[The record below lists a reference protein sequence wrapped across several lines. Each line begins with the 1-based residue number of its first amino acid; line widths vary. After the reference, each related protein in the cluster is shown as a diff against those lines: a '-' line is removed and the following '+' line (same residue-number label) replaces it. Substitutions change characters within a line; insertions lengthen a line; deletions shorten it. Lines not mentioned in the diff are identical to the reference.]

1 MPNPTQSDLHVNQ
14 PLTNVSVA
22 WIPNAGD
29 FICQKVFPKVP
40 VQKQSDLY
48 WKWSKSDWRTT
59 NVVKRA
65 PGTESA
71 GVGWNYTTDTY
82 FAHVYA
88 VHRDIDDQVRANA
101 DSNFSLDSDS
111 TKFLTNQMLL
121 KRELD
126 WTSTYFKTGVWDT
139 EYTGVAGAP
148 GAGQFK
154 QWNDAASDPIKDVTE
169 WKIQYRLLT
178 GYAPTFMV
186 IGAEVIKELKSHPD
200 IIDRIKFTQRGVVT
214 EELIANLFDIPKLL
228 VSYASY
234 SDAPRIN
241 DAVAQD
247 AYAVANDSYKFIA
260 DTKSALLG
268 YAPSSPSLLTPSCGY
283 TFVWSG
289 YHAGN
294 SEGIRMKQ
302 FRMDHIAS
310 DRLECE
316 MTYDMK
322 VVSPDMG
329 VFLNTV
335 VA

>member
-1 MPNPTQSDLHVNQ
+1 MPNPTQSDLHVNV
-14 PLTNVSVA
+14 PLTNVSIA
-22 WIPNAGD
+22 YIPNAGD
-29 FICQKVFPKVP
+29 YVCQKVFPKVP

-48 WKWSKSDWRTT
+48 WKWSKSDWRRTD
-59 NVVKRA
+59 VVKRA

-71 GVGWNYTTDTY
+71 GVGWNYTTDSY
-82 FAHVYA
+82 YAHVYA

-126 WTSTYFKTGVWDT
+126 WVNTYFKTGVWAT
-139 EYTGVAGAP
+139 EYTGVASGV
-148 GAGQFK
+148 GAGEFL
-154 QWNDAASDPIKDVTE
+154 QWNDAASDPIKDVAG
-169 WKIQYRLLT
+169 WKLAYKLLT
-178 GYAPTFMV
+178 GFDPKTLVM
-186 IGAEVIKELKSHPD
+186 GAEVELALMSHPD

-214 EELIANLFDIPKLL
+214 RELLSSLFGVEIL
-228 VSYASY
+228 VPLASQV
-234 SDAPRIN
+234 DDDTRIN

-247 AYAVANDSYKFIA
+247 AAATYSFIA
-260 DTKSALLG
+260 DTKSMLMT
-268 YAPSSPSLLTPSCGY
+268 YAPASPSLLTPSAGY

-289 YHAGN
+289 YHGGN

-302 FRMDHIAS
+302 FRMEQIAS

-322 VVSPDMG
+322 VVSDDMG
-329 VFLNTV
+329 VFFNT
-335 VA
+335 AIA

>member
-1 MPNPTQSDLHVNQ
+1 MPNPTQSDLHVNV

-22 WIPNAGD
+22 YIPNAGD
-29 FICQKVFPKVP
+29 YVCSQIFPKVP

-48 WKWSKSDWRTT
+48 WKWSKSDWRRSD
-59 NVVKRA
+59 VVKRA

-71 GVGWNYTTDTY
+71 GVGWNYTTDSY

-111 TKFLTNQMLL
+111 TKFITNQLLL

-126 WTSTYFKTGVWDT
+126 WANNYFKTGVWGT
-139 EYTGVAGAP
+139 EYTGVSATP
-148 GAGQFK
+148 GSGEFM
-154 QWNDAASDPIKDVTE
+154 QWNDSSSDPIKDVQE
-169 WKIQYRLLT
+169 WKIDFRLKT
-178 GYAPTFMV
+178 GYTPNVMV
-186 IGAEVIKELKSHPD
+186 LGVDVMKELKQHPD
-200 IIDRIKFTQRGVVT
+200 LIDRIKYTQRGVVT
-214 EELIANLFDIPKLL
+214 DDLVASLFDMPKLL

-234 SDAPRIN
+234 TDVARIN

-247 AYAVANDSYKFIA
+247 AAAEYNFIS
-260 DTKSALLG
+260 DTKGALLA
-268 YAPSSPSLLTPSCGY
+268 YVPSAPSLLTPAAGY
-283 TFVWSG
+283 TFVWNG

-302 FRMDHIAS
+302 FRMEHIAS
-310 DRLECE
+310 DRIEGE
-316 MTYDMK
+316 MTYDQK
-322 VVSPDMG
+322 VVAEDMG
-329 VFLNTV
+329 VFVNTV

>member
-1 MPNPTQSDLHVNQ
+1 MPNPTQSDLHVNV

-29 FICQKVFPKVP
+29 YICQKIFPKVP

-48 WKWSKSDWRTT
+48 WKWSKSDWRRTD
-59 NVVKRA
+59 VVKRA

-71 GVGWNYTTDTY
+71 GVGWNYTTDSY
-82 FAHVYA
+82 YAHVYA

-126 WTSTYFKTGVWDT
+126 WVSTYFKDSVWSTHYHGVNT
-139 EYTGVAGAP
+139 NPTT
-148 GAGQFK
+148 GQFL
-154 QWNDAASDPIKDVTE
+154 QWNDAASDPIKDMAA
-169 WKIQYRLLT
+169 WKLAYKLLT
-178 GYAPTFMV
+178 GYDPSFVVM
-186 IGAEVIKELKSHPD
+186 GADVVRELKSHPD
-200 IIDRIKFTQRGVVT
+200 IIDRIKYTQRGVVT
-214 EELIANLFDIPKLL
+214 MDLLASLFEVPQIL
-228 VSYASY
+228 VPLASQV
-234 SDAPRIN
+234 DDGARIN
-241 DAVAQD
+241 DAVEQD
-247 AYAVANDSYKFIA
+247 AAATYSFLA
-260 DTKSALLG
+260 DTKSMLMG
-268 YAPSSPSLLTPSCGY
+268 FAPPNPSLLVPSCGY

-289 YHAGN
+289 YHGGN
-294 SEGIRMKQ
+294 AEGIRMKS
-302 FRMDHIAS
+302 FRMEHIAS

-322 VVSPDMG
+322 VVAPDMG
-329 VFLNTV
+329 VFFNTV

>member
-1 MPNPTQSDLHVNQ
+1 MPNPTQSDLHVNV

-22 WIPNAGD
+22 YIPDAGD
-29 FICQKVFPKVP
+29 YICQKIFPKVP

-48 WKWSKSDWRTT
+48 WKWSKSDWRRTD
-59 NVVKRA
+59 VVKRA

-126 WTSTYFKTGVWDT
+126 WTDRYFKTGVWTT
-139 EYTGVAGAP
+139 EYDGVAAGV
-148 GAGQFK
+148 GAGEFL
-154 QWNDAASDPIKDVTE
+154 QWNDTASNPIQDVAT
-169 WKIQYRLLT
+169 WQRDYRLLT
-178 GYAPTFMV
+178 GYKPSFMV
-186 IGAEVIKELKSHPD
+186 IGSDVMLWLQNHPD
-200 IIDRIKFTQRGVVT
+200 IIDRIKYTQRGVVT
-214 EELIANLFDIPKLL
+214 EELIASLFNIPKLL
-228 VSYASY
+228 VSYASQVK
-234 SDAPRIN
+234 DQVRIN

-247 AYAVANDSYKFIA
+247 AAAEYEFLA
-260 DTKSALLG
+260 DTKSMLMG
-268 YAPSSPSLLTPSCGY
+268 YAPASPSLLTPSCGY
-283 TFVWSG
+283 TFTWNG
-289 YHAGN
+289 YHGGN
-294 SEGIRMKQ
+294 GEGIRMKN
-302 FRMDHIAS
+302 FRMEHIAS

-329 VFLNTV
+329 VFFNTV

>member
-1 MPNPTQSDLHVNQ
+1 MPNPTQSDLHVNV

-22 WIPNAGD
+22 YIPNAGD
-29 FICQKVFPKVP
+29 YICQKVFPKVT

-48 WKWSKSDWRTT
+48 WKWSKSDWRRSD
-59 NVVKRA
+59 VVKRA

-71 GVGWNYTTDTY
+71 GVGWNYDTDTY

-101 DSNFSLDSDS
+101 DSNFNLDSDS

-121 KRELD
+121 KREID
-126 WTSTYFKTGVWDT
+126 WTNTFFKTGVWET
-139 EYTGVAGAP
+139 EYTGVASGV
-148 GAGQFK
+148 GAGEFL
-154 QWNDAASDPIKDVTE
+154 QWNDAASDPIKDVTD
-169 WKIQYRLLT
+169 WKIRYRLLT
-178 GYAPTFMV
+178 GYSPTFMV
-186 IGAEVIKELKSHPD
+186 IGSDVMKELKSHPD
-200 IIDRIKFTQRGVVT
+200 IIDRIKYTQRGVVT
-214 EELIANLFDIPKLL
+214 EELIASLFDIPKLL
-228 VSYASY
+228 VSYASKVDD
-234 SDAPRIN
+234 DARIN
-241 DAVAQD
+241 DARAQD
-247 AYAVANDSYKFIA
+247 AAATYSFIA
-260 DTKSALLG
+260 DTKSALMG
-268 YAPSSPSLLTPSCGY
+268 YAPSAPSLLTPSCGY
-283 TFVWSG
+283 TFVWNG

-302 FRMDHIAS
+302 FRMEHIAA

-322 VVSPDMG
+322 VVAPDMG